1 MNRLFHAALALA
13 LTGITTALFAQT
25 SSDPASLQQAQSI
38 GTAIG
43 KPLGMLLFG
52 YVVLRLF
59 NRPRDGEEDTGKPW
73 RIGVLLVVLLFM
85 VGLWWSR

>member
-1 MNRLFHAALALA
+1 MSPMHKTWLMCALAGLS
-13 LTGITTALFAQT
+13 TAVVAQT
-25 SSDPASLQQAQSI
+25 PADPAQLEQAQSI

-59 NRPRDGEEDTGKPW
+59 NRPRDGEDTGRPW
-73 RIGVLLVVLLFM
+73 RIGALLVVLVFM
-85 VGLWWSR
+85 LGLWWSR

>member
-1 MNRLFHAALALA
+1 MSPLFKIWLVCALGGLS
-13 LTGITTALFAQT
+13 TAGMAQT
-25 SSDPASLQQAQSI
+25 PADPAQLEQAQSI

-59 NRPRDGEEDTGKPW
+59 NRPRDGEDTGRPW
-73 RIGVLLVVLLFM
+73 RIGALVLMLLFM
-85 VGLWWSR
+85 LGFWWSR

>member
-1 MNRLFHAALALA
+1 MTRLFHAALALA

-25 SSDPASLQQAQSI
+25 SNDPASFEQAQS
-38 GTAIG
+38 TAASIG
-43 KPLGMLLFG
+43 KSLGMLLFG

-73 RIGVLLVVLLFM
+73 RIGALLLVLLLM
-85 VGLWWSR
+85 VGLWLSR